1 MKYLYYLY
9 QLVVALPVTIL
20 MTIWTAV
27 TVGLGCTFGDG
38 LKVVNIWSQTSRM
51 SSWRIIRALLTSF

>member
-1 MKYLYYLY
+1 MKYLYFLY

-27 TVGLGCTFGDG
+27 TVGLGCTETNAQ
-38 LKVVNIWSQTSRM
+38 KW
-51 SSWRIIRALLTSF
+51 